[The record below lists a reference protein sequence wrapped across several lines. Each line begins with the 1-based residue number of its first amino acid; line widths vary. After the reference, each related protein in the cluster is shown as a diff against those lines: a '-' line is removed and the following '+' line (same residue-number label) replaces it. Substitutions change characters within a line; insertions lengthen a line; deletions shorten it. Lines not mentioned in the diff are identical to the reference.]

1 MPNIDFPASPTT
13 GSVYFADQNMWI
25 YDGEKWSIFSWGTPF
40 QGNSDGM
47 LIGGTGRIPNFITAD
62 GGLSGSTF
70 GSDSAVNGGTA

>member
-25 YDGEKWSIFSWGTPF
+25 YDGAEWNVFSWGTPF

-47 LIGGTGRIPNFITAD
+47 IIGGSRASTSFTAVD
-62 GGLSGSTF
+62 GGSSGSTF
-70 GSDSAVNGGTA
+70 GSASAVNGGTP